1 MNDVVF
7 NLPLWYPDHSF
18 RLYLTVNNDFLRY
31 QEYFYFVMIAER
43 PNQKVY
49 EGINGIVK
57 HGL

>member
-1 MNDVVF
+1 MNDAVF
-7 NLPLWYPDHSF
+7 NLPLWYPDSSF

-31 QEYFYFVMIAER
+31 QEHFYFGMIAER
-43 PNQKVY
+43 PNLKVY